1 MRGECGKQ
9 DYLWMIDKHLCQ
21 RMTDKHDH
29 LHMTAKHDHSGQT
42 LTHSNLVTFS
52 AYIIII
58 SIRPLS
64 LVKYRAPQKQ
74 TMTGCLLQQWGGMTN
89 QTRPA
94 HWTNSLL
101 IHPFPFLPALINYQ
115 CKWESIANI
124 PARIRKLM
132 TRNIMF
138 WLTRSFLLSS
148 SCGKRQRSA
157 EKRRRTCDE
166 LESWWR
172 L

>member
-42 LTHSNLVTFS
+42 LTHNYSVTFS
-52 AYIIII
+52 ANIIII

-74 TMTGCLLQQWGGMTN
+74 TMTGCLLQQRGWP
-89 QTRPA
+89 TRPDQL
-94 HWTNSLL
+94 TEQIVFSYIPCLTSY
-101 IHPFPFLPALINYQ
+101 LPAWL
-115 CKWESIANI
+115 CKWESIVNI

-132 TRNIMF
+132 TWDIMF

-148 SCGKRQRSA
+148 LCGKRQRSA

-166 LESWWR
+166 PESWWR